1 MTPASHMM
9 TQAPADPVVTTTAD
23 AAVDPTAAVR
33 QLGDVTLPLA
43 RRTRGWTGS
52 VIDASVSLLASR
64 TNDIVRFGMGAPAEQ
79 VVPAADFAEI
89 LGTMTDP
96 SSYTY
101 GPTEGETE
109 LINAICASEDLTGPR
124 TVDPNRIIV
133 TSGGMQG
140 LDLAYKMFVN
150 DGDLVAVESPTYTN
164 GSSTAL
170 SYGAEVLQIP
180 VDDDGM
186 DVERLARDVATL
198 GRTPTAIYVIPNFQN
213 PSGVTMSLARR
224 QRLLELAHEWNSVI
238 IDDDPYGSLRFS
250 GEYIPSFAELS
261 PDDPL
266 VFSARS
272 FSKIIAPGLRVGW
285 VEVDP
290 ALRQLLIN
298 VRQAMDASAAV
309 PSQQLVAHYLTRGG
323 FTEHLDMLRTAYHRR
338 KDAMLEAAAEHLAG
352 RVELTNPDGGFFLWA
367 TLVGDA
373 ADIDAHDLFETALDE
388 GVAFIPGEAFSPA
401 GEFSNAMR
409 LCFASST
416 VERIHEGIARLGRAI
431 EVQLSR
437 S

>member
-1 MTPASHMM
+1 MGCTNICS
-9 TQAPADPVVTTTAD
+9 TSTIKQ
-23 AAVDPTAAVR
+23 R
-33 QLGDVTLPLA
+33 
-43 RRTRGWTGS
+43 S
-52 VIDASVSLLASR
+52 

-89 LGTMTDP
+89 LGEMTNP

-109 LINAICASEDLTGPR
+109 LINAICESEDLTGPR

-170 SYGAEVLQIP
+170 SYGADVLQIP

-186 DVERLARDVATL
+186 DVERLARDVETL
-198 GRTPTAIYVIPNFQN
+198 GRKPTAIYVIPNFQN

-250 GEYIPSFAELS
+250 GE
-261 PDDPL
+261 
-266 VFSARS
+266 
-272 FSKIIAPGLRVGW
+272 
-285 VEVDP
+285 
-290 ALRQLLIN
+290 
-298 VRQAMDASAAV
+298 
-309 PSQQLVAHYLTRGG
+309 
-323 FTEHLDMLRTAYHRR
+323 
-338 KDAMLEAAAEHLAG
+338 
-352 RVELTNPDGGFFLWA
+352 
-367 TLVGDA
+367 
-373 ADIDAHDLFETALDE
+373 
-388 GVAFIPGEAFSPA
+388 
-401 GEFSNAMR
+401 
-409 LCFASST
+409 
-416 VERIHEGIARLGRAI
+416 
-431 EVQLSR
+431 
-437 S
+437 